1 MSTAN
6 QHDTHDP
13 NSLLYYAPRRLRD
26 GDKALRSIRPRPEDG
41 AQSIPIAFL
50 ERLDT
55 AALGERTQDTAP
67 LPSPFPESL
76 RSLEPEAIES
86 LRLLSQRARRNQI
99 FAVFTRFAAVV
110 GIAAGIAFLY
120 VVNFTGSREQAPPV
134 KSGGTSVAAMPQS
147 ETAPMDQPPQNTPPP
162 NIAVADADTKI
173 NQPLPVEIEMMTTRP
188 VTTTGIQTSAATAF
202 LPAESPAPET
212 ARRMDPKEIA
222 ALIKRGEE
230 LLSNGDISAARLL
243 LQRAAETHDARAAF
257 VLAGTYDP
265 MVIGQFSRGGG
276 GSDMALARVWY
287 QRARDWGSPDAPRQ
301 LEALAS
307 ANR

>member
-26 GDKALRSIRPRPEDG
+26 GAKALRSNRPRPEDG
-41 AQSIPIAFL
+41 AQSIPIAFR

-55 AALGERTQDTAP
+55 ATRGERTQDTAP
-67 LPSPFPESL
+67 PPNTFPETL
-76 RSLEPEAIES
+76 RSLESEAIDS

-120 VVNFTGSREQAPPV
+120 VVNFTGSREQAPPA
-134 KSGGTSVAAMPQS
+134 KTGSTSVAALPQS
-147 ETAPMDQPPQNTPPP
+147 ETAPMDQPPQKTPPP
-162 NIAVADADTKI
+162 NIAVADAKI
-173 NQPLPVEIEMMTTRP
+173 NEPPPVEINMMTTRP
-188 VTTTGIQTSAATAF
+188 VTTAGIQISAATAS

-230 LLSNGDISAARLL
+230 LLSNGDIAAARLL

-265 MVIGQFSRGGG
+265 MLIGQISRGGG
-276 GSDMALARVWY
+276 GSDVALARVWY

-301 LEALAS
+301 LEALTS

>member
-1 MSTAN
+1 
-6 QHDTHDP
+6 
-13 NSLLYYAPRRLRD
+13 
-26 GDKALRSIRPRPEDG
+26 
-41 AQSIPIAFL
+41 
-50 ERLDT
+50 
-55 AALGERTQDTAP
+55 
-67 LPSPFPESL
+67 
-76 RSLEPEAIES
+76 

-120 VVNFTGSREQAPPV
+120 VVNFPGSREQAPPV
-134 KSGGTSVAAMPQS
+134 KTGGTSVAAMPQS

-162 NIAVADADTKI
+162 NVAVADADAKI
-173 NQPLPVEIEMMTTRP
+173 NEALPVEIKMMTTRP

-276 GSDMALARVWY
+276 GSDVALARVWY
-287 QRARDWGSPDAPRQ
+287 QRARDWGSPDAPKQ

>member
-26 GDKALRSIRPRPEDG
+26 GAKTLRSIRPRPEDG

-50 ERLDT
+50 ER
-55 AALGERTQDTAP
+55 TQDTAP
-67 LPSPFPESL
+67 PPSPFPETL
-76 RSLEPEAIES
+76 RSLESEAIES

-120 VVNFTGSREQAPPV
+120 VVNFTGSREQASPA
-134 KSGGTSVAAMPQS
+134 KTGSTSVAALPQS
-147 ETAPMDQPPQNTPPP
+147 ETAPMDQPPQKTPPP
-162 NIAVADADTKI
+162 NSAVADAKI
-173 NQPLPVEIEMMTTRP
+173 NEPPPVEINMMTTRP
-188 VTTTGIQTSAATAF
+188 VTTTGIQTSAATAS

-212 ARRMDPKEIA
+212 ARQMDPKEIA

-243 LQRAAETHDARAAF
+243 LQRAAETHDVRAAF

-265 MVIGQFSRGGG
+265 MLIGQISRGGG
-276 GSDMALARVWY
+276 GSDVALARVWY

-301 LEALAS
+301 LEALTS

>member
-26 GDKALRSIRPRPEDG
+26 GAKTLRSIRPRPEDG

-50 ERLDT
+50 ER
-55 AALGERTQDTAP
+55 TQDTAP
-67 LPSPFPESL
+67 PPSPFPETL
-76 RSLEPEAIES
+76 RSLESEAIES

-99 FAVFTRFAAVV
+99 LAVFTRFAAVV

-120 VVNFTGSREQAPPV
+120 VVNITGSREQAPPV
-134 KSGGTSVAAMPQS
+134 KTGGTSVAAMPQS
-147 ETAPMDQPPQNTPPP
+147 ETAPMDQPPQKSSSP
-162 NIAVADADTKI
+162 NVAVADADAKI

-230 LLSNGDISAARLL
+230 LLSNGDIAAARLL

-265 MVIGQFSRGGG
+265 MVMGQFSRGGG
-276 GSDMALARVWY
+276 GSDVALARVWY
-287 QRARDWGSPDAPRQ
+287 QRARDWGSPDAPKQ

>member
-6 QHDTHDP
+6 QHVTHDP

-26 GDKALRSIRPRPEDG
+26 GANALRSIQPRPEHG

-55 AALGERTQDTAP
+55 AALVGRTQDTAP
-67 LPSPFPESL
+67 PPSPFPEAL
-76 RSLEPEAIES
+76 RSLESEAIAS

-99 FAVFTRFAAVV
+99 FAVFTRFAAVA

-120 VVNFTGSREQAPPV
+120 VMNFTGSREQAPPV
-134 KSGGTSVAAMPQS
+134 KTGGTSIAAMPQS
-147 ETAPMDQPPQNTPPP
+147 KTAPMDQPPQKTPPP
-162 NIAVADADTKI
+162 NIVVSDADAKI
-173 NQPLPVEIEMMTTRP
+173 NQPLPVEIKMMTTRP
-188 VTTTGIQTSAATAF
+188 VTATGLQTSAATSF
-202 LPAESPAPET
+202 LPSESPVPET

-230 LLSNGDISAARLL
+230 LLSNGDISVARLL

-265 MVIGQFSRGGG
+265 MVIGQFSRSGG
-276 GSDMALARVWY
+276 GSDVALARVWY